1 MATDGEFTDVEIC
14 RAKEKLGAKM
24 GASCS
29 LECRTI
35 TLVVKASDTIDDV
48 KLLIQDK
55 EGVPAHEQ
63 RLIFGGKQLEDGPTL
78 SDYNI
83 LKESTLHLML
93 RLRGSMPKRKADD
106 EIADELTAL
115 EASFR
120 STAFPELNTVLT
132 QLVNRAKADGEQAF
146 TSVVKSL
153 DLEQAQKV
161 SELLGECKNGD
172 QRIKAY
178 SHMLSQ
184 YRELVVQ
191 KEKLEQ
197 AQRQCELATKLIAAR
212 PN

>member
-1 MATDGEFTDVEIC
+1 MIED
-14 RAKEKLGAKM
+14 
-24 GASCS
+24 
-29 LECRTI
+29 RTI
-35 TLVVKASDTIDDV
+35 TLVVKPSDTIDDV

-63 RLIFGGKQLEDGPTL
+63 RLIFDCKQLEDGQTL

-93 RLRGSMPKRKADD
+93 RRRGGMPKRKADD

-115 EASFR
+115 QLSFR

-132 QLVNRAKADGEQAF
+132 QLVSRAKTGGGEQAF
-146 TSVVKSL
+146 SAAVKSL

-161 SELLGECKNGD
+161 AELLGECKNAD

>member
-1 MATDGEFTDVEIC
+1 M
-14 RAKEKLGAKM
+14 
-24 GASCS
+24 
-29 LECRTI
+29 
-35 TLVVKASDTIDDV
+35 

-115 EASFR
+115 QLSFR

-132 QLVNRAKADGEQAF
+132 QLVSRAKTGGGEQAF
-146 TSVVKSL
+146 SAAVKSL

-161 SELLGECKNGD
+161 AELLSECKNAD
-172 QRIKAY
+172 QRVKAY
-178 SHMLSQ
+178 CNMLPE
-184 YRELVVQ
+184 YRELMGQ